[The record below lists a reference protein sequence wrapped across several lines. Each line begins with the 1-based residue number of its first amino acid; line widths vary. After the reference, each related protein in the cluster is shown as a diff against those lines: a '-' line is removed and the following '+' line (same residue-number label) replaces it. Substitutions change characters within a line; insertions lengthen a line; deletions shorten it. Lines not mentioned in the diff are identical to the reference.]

1 MNEEKKVAGLYI
13 RVSTEDQARE
23 GFSLPEQE
31 KRLRA
36 MCEYKGYEIYK
47 VYEDAGISAKTG
59 NSRPGFEELLQDIRD
74 KKCNTIVVLKL
85 DRLTRSV
92 YDWENIIKFLEEN
105 NASFEEIFAMYKFD
119 KNLKI
124 IMLKYILEIEAV
136 IKTKIANLFA
146 EKYGLEDYLNTNNFD
161 LKDDNSNLG
170 HIEKLIEDIKNEIDK
185 GNGKYDAITHYM
197 SKYGFVPPWVV
208 TKILSLGTISKFYGL
223 MKQQDRQEISKQFRI
238 NDRILKNILGN
249 LTLVRSIAAHDD
261 RLYTY
266 RSTFYIRLDKTKKS
280 PNKALHKNMH
290 IIIKSLEL
298 LLENDQA
305 NEMKGL
311 ITKELDILKDNLT
324 SITIDEV
331 LKFNIILNGKNTEN
345 NRKSMIQYNQIEK

>member
-1 MNEEKKVAGLYI
+1 MAKKFKSTNELIEILN
-13 RVSTEDQARE
+13 S
-23 GFSLPEQE
+23 
-31 KRLRA
+31 
-36 MCEYKGYEIYK
+36 KG
-47 VYEDAGISAKTG
+47 V
-59 NSRPGFEELLQDIRD
+59 
-74 KKCNTIVVLKL
+74 
-85 DRLTRSV
+85 TR
-92 YDWENIIKFLEEN
+92 KEEN
-105 NASFEEIFAMYKFD
+105 NVRYLIEKYSYYSIVNSYKWIFKIGKNYKDNASFEEIFAMYKFD

-161 LKDDNSNLG
+161 LKDDNSNLE
-170 HIEKLIEDIKNEIDK
+170 HIEKLIEEIKNEIDK
-185 GNGKYDAITHYM
+185 GNGKHD
-197 SKYGFVPPWVV
+197 GFVPPWVV

-223 MKQQDRQEISKQFRI
+223 MKQQDRQEISKQFHI

-249 LTLVRSIAAHDD
+249 LTSVRNIAAHDD

-280 PNKALHKNMH
+280 PEKALHTNMY

-305 NEMKGL
+305 IEMRSL
-311 ITKELDILKDNLT
+311 ITKELDNLKNNLT
-324 SITIDEV
+324 SWDLIKTIT
-331 LKFNIILNGKNTEN
+331 LYK
-345 NRKSMIQYNQIEK
+345 Y